1 MNNCKVPY
9 AKAKTA
15 YHAFAAKATA
25 FMQNHQIKEHS
36 KTVIITTY
44 KIIRGFYRM
53 AVAFVKWLGTN
64 IFLIVKAMFCQFG
77 KIITAIFFDGF
88 KAAHDQFSHKQH
100 SLQDN
105 LGHVIA
111 SIILLWAIGLFSYHV
126 SANTI
131 GNVVSTLGNPT
142 ISTKQQEATSKH
154 IAALNKQAHFSK
166 SKTHQ
171 QVVLPNGDYM
181 PNGVSY
187 TTVKPLK
194 KSPLATGKLKSAQY
208 QNGKLKVVNKLFTNP
223 ANNDE
228 IFINKIAQG
237 AQIAALS
244 YGVNPSVLIAQ
255 AYVESGQGSNQG
267 TSELATKYNNY
278 FGIKYRGY
286 GQKVTM
292 PTKEETSTGQPYT
305 INADFQVYTN
315 LADSMAGNA
324 SLLRDGINGDS
335 RRYAGTWVEN
345 TNSYA
350 DATKDLTQ
358 NYATATN
365 YNTILNKFIQT
376 YGLYVLDSHAV
387 HNSELTKAK

>member
-53 AVAFVKWLGTN
+53 AVVFVKWLGTN
-64 IFLIVKAMFCQFG
+64 IFLIIKAMFCQFS

-111 SIILLWAIGLFSYHV
+111 SIVILWAIGLFGFHV
-126 SANTI
+126 SASTI
-131 GNVVSTLGNPT
+131 SNVVSTLGNPT

-154 IAALNKQAHFSK
+154 IAALNNQAHFSK

-228 IFINKIAQG
+228 IFINKIAQD

-255 AYVESGQGSNQG
+255 AYVESGQGISK
-267 TSELATKYNNY
+267 LATKYNNY
-278 FGIKYRGY
+278 FGIKYSGY
-286 GQKVTM
+286 GQKVNM
-292 PTKEETSTGQPYT
+292 PTNEETSTGQQYT

-315 LADSMAGNA
+315 LAESMASNA
-324 SLLRDGINGDS
+324 SLLRDGISNDS

-365 YNTILNKFIQT
+365 YNTVLNKFIQT

-387 HNSELTKAK
+387 HNNDLTKAK

>member
-15 YHAFAAKATA
+15 YHAFATKTTA
-25 FMQNHQIKEHS
+25 FMQSHQVNEHS
-36 KTVIITTY
+36 KTVITTTY

-105 LGHVIA
+105 LGHIIA
-111 SIILLWAIGLFSYHV
+111 SIIILWAIGLFGYHV
-126 SANTI
+126 SASTI
-131 GNVVSTLGNPT
+131 SNVVSTLGNPT

-154 IAALNKQAHFSK
+154 IAALNKQARFSK

-228 IFINKIAQG
+228 VFINKIAQG

-255 AYVESGQGSNQG
+255 AYVESGQGISK
-267 TSELATKYNNY
+267 LATKYNNY
-278 FGIKYRGY
+278 FGIKYSGY
-286 GQKVTM
+286 GQKVNM
-292 PTKEETSTGQPYT
+292 PTNEETSTGQQYT

-315 LADSMAGNA
+315 LAESMASNA
-324 SLLRDGINGDS
+324 SLLRDGITNDS

-365 YNTILNKFIQT
+365 YNTVLNKFIQT

-387 HNSELTKAK
+387 HNNDLTKAK

>member
-15 YHAFAAKATA
+15 YHAFAAKTTA

-36 KTVIITTY
+36 KTVITTTY

-64 IFLIVKAMFCQFG
+64 IFLIVKAMFCQFS

-111 SIILLWAIGLFSYHV
+111 SIIILWAIGLFGYHV
-126 SANTI
+126 SASTI

-228 IFINKIAQG
+228 VFINKIAQG

-255 AYVESGQGSNQG
+255 AYVESGQGISK
-267 TSELATKYNNY
+267 LATKYNNY
-278 FGIKYRGY
+278 FGIKYSGY
-286 GQKVTM
+286 GQKVNM
-292 PTKEETSTGQPYT
+292 PTNEETSTGQQYT

-315 LADSMAGNA
+315 LAESMASNA
-324 SLLRDGINGDS
+324 SLLRDGISNDS

-365 YNTILNKFIQT
+365 YNTVLNKFIQT

-387 HNSELTKAK
+387 HNNDLTKAK

>member
-1 MNNCKVPY
+1 MNNCKALY
-9 AKAKTA
+9 TKAKTA
-15 YHAFAAKATA
+15 YQTFAAKTTA
-25 FMQNHQIKEHS
+25 FMQNHQVKKHS
-36 KTVIITTY
+36 KTVIVTTY

-53 AVAFVKWLGTN
+53 AVAFIKWLSTN
-64 IFLIVKAMFCQFG
+64 IFLIAKAMFCQFS
-77 KIITAIFFDGF
+77 KIIAAIFFDGF
-88 KAAHDQFSHKQH
+88 KAVHDQFSHKQH

-105 LGHVIA
+105 LGHVMA
-111 SIILLWAIGLFSYHV
+111 SIIMLWAIGLFSYHI

-131 GNVVSTLGNPT
+131 SNVVSTLGNPT
-142 ISTKQQEATSKH
+142 ISTKQQETTNKH
-154 IAALNKQAHFSK
+154 IAALNKQARFSK

-171 QVVLPNGDYM
+171 QVVLPNDDYM

-187 TTVKPLK
+187 IKVNALK
-194 KSPLATGKLKSAQY
+194 NSPLATNKLKSAQY
-208 QNGKLKVVNKLFTNP
+208 QNGKLKIVNKLFTHP
-223 ANNDE
+223 ANSDE
-228 IFINKIAQG
+228 VFINKIAQA

-255 AYVESGQGSNQG
+255 AYVESGQGSSQG
-267 TSELATKYNNY
+267 PSKLATKYNNY
-278 FGIKYRGY
+278 FGIKYSGY
-286 GQKVTM
+286 GQKVNM
-292 PTKEETSTGQPYT
+292 PTNEETSTGQPYT

-324 SLLRDGINGDS
+324 SLLRNGIRGDS

-387 HNSELTKAK
+387 HNSDLTKAK